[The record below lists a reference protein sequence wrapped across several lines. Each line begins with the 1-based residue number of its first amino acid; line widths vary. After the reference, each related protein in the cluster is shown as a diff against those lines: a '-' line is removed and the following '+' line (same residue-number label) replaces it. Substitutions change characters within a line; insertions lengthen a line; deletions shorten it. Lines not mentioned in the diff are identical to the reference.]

1 MVEHSRA
8 GSITVKCFNNTSSDL
23 DWFAKLKKKKSLYPL
38 ICTHTLLYTILFCNS
53 NVGVHEAPSTSLEH
67 YCSFRKYSSHFLS

>member
-23 DWFAKLKKKKSLYPL
+23 DWFAKLKKKKLKPLNLHTHLTVHNSLL
-38 ICTHTLLYTILFCNS
+38 
-53 NVGVHEAPSTSLEH
+53 
-67 YCSFRKYSSHFLS
+67 